1 MVPMGMIKK
10 MYGASAK
17 MEALNTVVS
26 ENLNKHIFDN
36 KLDLLGYPLSDIE
49 LQQPA
54 DLEKEDDMD
63 FYFEAALR
71 PEINIDF
78 TNTMVDFYHIVPT
91 DEEVDKVIEDLLQRN
106 PNTSHPE
113 TVGEDDR
120 LEIKVREAK
129 DGKEVEGGFEK
140 DGVYFNMSQI
150 KNKTQRKKFIDKEV
164 GAEFIV
170 NFAKVFGSEEEA
182 AKILGNDAPAGS
194 DFNIIIDDAIRNEKP
209 ELDEEFFK
217 KIFPDK
223 EIKDLDAFK
232 KAVKAEMEKQHEAE
246 TDPILF
252 NKMIDELVAAVKF
265 DLPDAF
271 MKRWIV
277 DNSQGK
283 ISAEDIEKNYDNDYV
298 KGLRWQLIE
307 DAIVKANPELVI
319 KDEEVKDFVLKQ
331 IFPGIDYATLED
343 DMKANL
349 DKIAANYLKDE
360 QQVNGLKNQLADIK
374 MTAFLKG
381 KMNINY
387 AETTSADFVKKLE
400 GECAE
405 GTVRQRA
412 EETGGL
418 FRPKKIGDDDAK
430 AAFVEGGRHGGDS
443 GARAECG
450 VEIRMEPIERC
461 VGGGLLFPDVR
472 RMPDGKGEACV
483 LRGHGEQG
491 GGGKCGGGL
500 FIMDGHGGGLVDDDI
515 ASRVDFLREHFDH
528 EPFGACEYTPVQSA
542 DVVAWMI
549 VAVFREFESVSRA
562 CSEPSAVQSRRLGG
576 G

>member
-1 MVPMGMIKK
+1 MNITQSTKGDNLISIKISIEKADYQETVEKTLRQMRQRANGPGFRPGMVPMGMIKK

-26 ENLNKHIFDN
+26 ENLNKHIVDN
-36 KLDLLGYPLSDIE
+36 KLDLLGYPMSDTE

-54 DLEKEDDMD
+54 DLEHEDNID
-63 FYFEAALR
+63 FFFEAALR

-91 DEEVDKVIEDLLQRN
+91 DEEVDKVIEDLMERN

-120 LEIKVREAK
+120 LEIKIREAK

-140 DGVYFNMSQI
+140 DGLYFNMSQI
-150 KNKTQRKKFIDKEV
+150 KNKTQRKKFVGKEV

-182 AKILGNDAPAGS
+182 AKVLGEDAPAAS

-209 ELDEEFFK
+209 ELNEDFFK

-223 EIKDLDAFK
+223 EIKELDAFK
-232 KAVKAEMEKQHEAE
+232 QAVKAEMERQHEAE
-246 TDPILF
+246 ADPILF
-252 NKMIDELVAAVKF
+252 NKMIEELVAAVKF

-277 DNSQGK
+277 DNSQGNLN
-283 ISAEDIEKNYDNDYV
+283 AEDVEKNYEKDYV

-307 DAIVKANPELVI
+307 DSIVKANPELI
-319 KDEEVKDFVLKQ
+319 ITDEEVKDFVVKQ

-349 DKIAANYLKDE
+349 DKIAANYLKDAK
-360 QQVNGLKNQLADIK
+360 QVEHLKNQLADVK

-387 AETTSADFVKKLE
+387 TETTPEGFVKKM
-400 GECAE
+400 
-405 GTVRQRA
+405 
-412 EETGGL
+412 EE
-418 FRPKKIGDDDAK
+418 
-430 AAFVEGGRHGGDS
+430 
-443 GARAECG
+443 
-450 VEIRMEPIERC
+450 ER
-461 VGGGLLFPDVR
+461 
-472 RMPDGKGEACV
+472 KTKE
-483 LRGHGEQG
+483 
-491 GGGKCGGGL
+491 
-500 FIMDGHGGGLVDDDI
+500 
-515 ASRVDFLREHFDH
+515 
-528 EPFGACEYTPVQSA
+528 
-542 DVVAWMI
+542 
-549 VAVFREFESVSRA
+549 
-562 CSEPSAVQSRRLGG
+562 
-576 G
+576 

>member
-1 MVPMGMIKK
+1 MNITQSTKGDNLLSIKISVEKADYQEEVEKSLKQLRHRANVPGFRPGMVPMGMIKK

-26 ENLNKHIFDN
+26 NSLNKHIVDN
-36 KLDLLGYPLSDIE
+36 KLDLLGYPLSDNE

-54 DLEKEDDMD
+54 DLEKEDDID

-71 PEINIDF
+71 PEINVDF

-91 DEEVDKVIEDLLQRN
+91 DEEVGKVVEDLQQRN

-120 LEIKVREAK
+120 LEIKIREAK

-140 DGVYFNMSQI
+140 DGLYFNMSQI

-164 GAEFIV
+164 GSEFIV

-182 AKILGNDAPAGS
+182 AKILGEDAPAAS
-194 DFNIIIDDAIRNEKP
+194 DFNIIIDDAIRDEKP
-209 ELDEEFFK
+209 ELDEDFFK
-217 KIFPDK
+217 KIFPDQ

-232 KAVKAEMEKQHEAE
+232 AAVKVEMEKQHEAE
-246 TDPILF
+246 IDPILF
-252 NKMIDELVAAVKF
+252 NKMIDELVAAVRF

-277 DNSQGK
+277 DNSQGN
-283 ISAEDIEKNYDNDYV
+283 ISAEDIEKNYEKDYV

-307 DAIVKANPELVI
+307 DAIVKANPELII

-360 QQVNGLKNQLADIK
+360 KQVNNLKNQLADIK
-374 MTAFLKG
+374 MTKFLKG

-387 AETTSADFVKKLE
+387 AETTSADFMKKLE
-400 GECAE
+400 
-405 GTVRQRA
+405 
-412 EETGGL
+412 EEQ
-418 FRPKKIGDDDAK
+418 K
-430 AAFVEGGRHGGDS
+430 AR
-443 GARAECG
+443 
-450 VEIRMEPIERC
+450 
-461 VGGGLLFPDVR
+461 
-472 RMPDGKGEACV
+472 
-483 LRGHGEQG
+483 
-491 GGGKCGGGL
+491 
-500 FIMDGHGGGLVDDDI
+500 
-515 ASRVDFLREHFDH
+515 
-528 EPFGACEYTPVQSA
+528 
-542 DVVAWMI
+542 
-549 VAVFREFESVSRA
+549 
-562 CSEPSAVQSRRLGG
+562 
-576 G
+576 

>member
-1 MVPMGMIKK
+1 MNITQSTKGDNLISIKISVVKEDYQEALEKSLKQLRHRANVPGFRPGMVPMGMIKK

-182 AKILGNDAPAGS
+182 AKVLGSDAPAGS

-217 KIFPDK
+217 KIFPNQ

-283 ISAEDIEKNYDNDYV
+283 ITPEDIEKNYDNDYV

-307 DAIVKANPELVI
+307 DAIVKANPELII

-349 DKIAANYLKDE
+349 DKIAANYLKDQ
-360 QQVNGLKNQLADIK
+360 QQVSGLKNQLADVK

-387 AETTSADFVKKLE
+387 EETTSADFMKKLE
-400 GECAE
+400 KERKA
-405 GTVRQRA
+405 
-412 EETGGL
+412 
-418 FRPKKIGDDDAK
+418 KKK
-430 AAFVEGGRHGGDS
+430 
-443 GARAECG
+443 
-450 VEIRMEPIERC
+450 
-461 VGGGLLFPDVR
+461 
-472 RMPDGKGEACV
+472 
-483 LRGHGEQG
+483 
-491 GGGKCGGGL
+491 
-500 FIMDGHGGGLVDDDI
+500 
-515 ASRVDFLREHFDH
+515 
-528 EPFGACEYTPVQSA
+528 
-542 DVVAWMI
+542 
-549 VAVFREFESVSRA
+549 
-562 CSEPSAVQSRRLGG
+562 
-576 G
+576 

>member
-1 MVPMGMIKK
+1 MNITQSTKGDNLISIKISVEKADYQEEVEKSLKQLRHRANVPGFRPGMVPMGMIKK

-26 ENLNKHIFDN
+26 DSLNKHIFDN
-36 KLDLLGYPLSDIE
+36 KLNLLGYPLSDNE

-54 DLEKEDDMD
+54 DLEKEDNID

-71 PEINIDF
+71 PEINVDF

-91 DEEVDKVIEDLLQRN
+91 DEEVDKVVEDLQQRN

-120 LEIKVREAK
+120 LEIKIREAK

-140 DGVYFNMSQI
+140 DGLYFNMSQI

-164 GAEFIV
+164 GSEFIV

-182 AKILGNDAPAGS
+182 AKILGEDAPAAS
-194 DFNIIIDDAIRNEKP
+194 DFNIIIDDAIRDEKP
-209 ELDEEFFK
+209 ELDEDFFK
-217 KIFPDK
+217 KIFPDQ

-232 KAVKAEMEKQHEAE
+232 AAVKAEMEKQHEAE
-246 TDPILF
+246 IDPILF
-252 NKMIDELVAAVKF
+252 NKMIDELVAAVRF

-277 DNSQGK
+277 DNSQGN
-283 ISAEDIEKNYDNDYV
+283 ISAEDIEKNYEKDYV

-307 DAIVKANPELVI
+307 DAIVKANPELII

-360 QQVNGLKNQLADIK
+360 KQVNNLKNQLADIK
-374 MTAFLKG
+374 MTKFLKG

-387 AETTSADFVKKLE
+387 TETTSADFMKKLE
-400 GECAE
+400 
-405 GTVRQRA
+405 
-412 EETGGL
+412 EEQ
-418 FRPKKIGDDDAK
+418 K
-430 AAFVEGGRHGGDS
+430 AR
-443 GARAECG
+443 
-450 VEIRMEPIERC
+450 
-461 VGGGLLFPDVR
+461 
-472 RMPDGKGEACV
+472 
-483 LRGHGEQG
+483 
-491 GGGKCGGGL
+491 
-500 FIMDGHGGGLVDDDI
+500 
-515 ASRVDFLREHFDH
+515 
-528 EPFGACEYTPVQSA
+528 
-542 DVVAWMI
+542 
-549 VAVFREFESVSRA
+549 
-562 CSEPSAVQSRRLGG
+562 
-576 G
+576 

>member
-1 MVPMGMIKK
+1 MNITQSTKGDNLISIKISVVKEDYQEALEKSLKQLRHRANVPGFRPGMVPMGMIKK

-91 DEEVDKVIEDLLQRN
+91 EEEVDKVIEDLLQRN

-182 AKILGNDAPAGS
+182 AKVLGNDAPASS

-217 KIFPDK
+217 KTFPDK

-400 GECAE
+400 
-405 GTVRQRA
+405 
-412 EETGGL
+412 EE
-418 FRPKKIGDDDAK
+418 RKAKK
-430 AAFVEGGRHGGDS
+430 
-443 GARAECG
+443 
-450 VEIRMEPIERC
+450 
-461 VGGGLLFPDVR
+461 
-472 RMPDGKGEACV
+472 
-483 LRGHGEQG
+483 
-491 GGGKCGGGL
+491 
-500 FIMDGHGGGLVDDDI
+500 
-515 ASRVDFLREHFDH
+515 
-528 EPFGACEYTPVQSA
+528 
-542 DVVAWMI
+542 
-549 VAVFREFESVSRA
+549 
-562 CSEPSAVQSRRLGG
+562 
-576 G
+576 

>member
-1 MVPMGMIKK
+1 MNITQTAKGENLISIKISVEKTDYEEKVEKTLRQTRQRANVPGFRPGMVPMGMIKK
-10 MYGASAK
+10 MYGATAK
-17 MEALNTVVS
+17 MEVLNTLVS
-26 ENLNKHIFDN
+26 ESLNKHIIDN
-36 KLDLLGYPLSDIE
+36 KLDLLGYPLNDPE
-49 LQQPA
+49 QQPA
-54 DLEKEDDMD
+54 DLEKDDNLD

-71 PEINIDF
+71 PEINVDF

-91 DEEVDKVIEDLLQRN
+91 DEEVDKVIEDLQQRN

-120 LEIKVREAK
+120 LEIKIREAK
-129 DGKEVEGGFEK
+129 NGKEVEGGFEK

-164 GAEFIV
+164 GSEFVV

-182 AKILGNDAPAGS
+182 AKVLGSDAPAAA

-209 ELDEEFFK
+209 ELNEEFFK

-232 KAVKAEMEKQHEAE
+232 AAVKAEMEKQHEAE

-277 DNSQGK
+277 ENSQGNL
-283 ISAEDIEKNYDNDYV
+283 SAEDVEKNYESDYV

-307 DAIVKANPELVI
+307 DSIVKANPELII

-349 DKIAANYLKDE
+349 DKIAANYLKDAK
-360 QQVNGLKNQLADIK
+360 QVEHIKNQLADIK

-387 AETTSADFVKKLE
+387 AEVSAAEFMKKLE
-400 GECAE
+400 
-405 GTVRQRA
+405 
-412 EETGGL
+412 EE
-418 FRPKKIGDDDAK
+418 RKAKK
-430 AAFVEGGRHGGDS
+430 
-443 GARAECG
+443 
-450 VEIRMEPIERC
+450 
-461 VGGGLLFPDVR
+461 
-472 RMPDGKGEACV
+472 
-483 LRGHGEQG
+483 
-491 GGGKCGGGL
+491 
-500 FIMDGHGGGLVDDDI
+500 
-515 ASRVDFLREHFDH
+515 
-528 EPFGACEYTPVQSA
+528 
-542 DVVAWMI
+542 
-549 VAVFREFESVSRA
+549 
-562 CSEPSAVQSRRLGG
+562 
-576 G
+576 

>member
-1 MVPMGMIKK
+1 MNITQSTKGDNLISIKINVEKADYEEMVNKTLKQMRQRANVPGFRPGMVPMGMIKK

-26 ENLNKHIFDN
+26 ENLNKHIADN
-36 KLDLLGYPLSDIE
+36 NLDLLGYPLSDTE

-54 DLEKEDDMD
+54 DLEKEDNID

-71 PEINIDF
+71 PQINVDF
-78 TNTMVDFYHIVPT
+78 TNTMVDFYHIIPT
-91 DEEVDKVIEDLLQRN
+91 DEEVEKVVEDIQQRN
-106 PNTSHPE
+106 PNTSHPD

-120 LEIKVREAK
+120 LEIKIREAK
-129 DGKEVEGGFEK
+129 NGKEVEGGFEK

-164 GAEFIV
+164 GSEFIV

-182 AKILGNDAPAGS
+182 AKVLGTDAPAGS

-209 ELDEEFFK
+209 ELNEDFFK
-217 KIFPDK
+217 KIFPKD
-223 EIKDLDAFK
+223 EIKDLDTFK
-232 KAVKAEMEKQHEAE
+232 KAVKVEMEKQHEAE

-265 DLPDAF
+265 DMPDAF

-277 DNSQGK
+277 ENSQGK
-283 ISAEDIEKNYDNDYV
+283 VTAEDLEKNYENEYG

-307 DAIVKANPELVI
+307 DSIVKANPELII

-360 QQVNGLKNQLADIK
+360 QQVSGIKNQLADVK
-374 MTAFLKG
+374 MTQFLKG

-387 AETTSADFVKKLE
+387 AETTVADFMKKLE
-400 GECAE
+400 
-405 GTVRQRA
+405 
-412 EETGGL
+412 EERKT
-418 FRPKKIGDDDAK
+418 K
-430 AAFVEGGRHGGDS
+430 
-443 GARAECG
+443 
-450 VEIRMEPIERC
+450 
-461 VGGGLLFPDVR
+461 
-472 RMPDGKGEACV
+472 
-483 LRGHGEQG
+483 
-491 GGGKCGGGL
+491 
-500 FIMDGHGGGLVDDDI
+500 
-515 ASRVDFLREHFDH
+515 
-528 EPFGACEYTPVQSA
+528 
-542 DVVAWMI
+542 
-549 VAVFREFESVSRA
+549 
-562 CSEPSAVQSRRLGG
+562 
-576 G
+576 

>member
-1 MVPMGMIKK
+1 MNITQSTKGDNLISIKISVEKADYQEEVEKSLKQLRHKANVPGFRPGMVPMGMIKK

-26 ENLNKHIFDN
+26 DSLNKHIFDN
-36 KLDLLGYPLSDIE
+36 KLNLLGYPLSDNE

-54 DLEKEDDMD
+54 DLEKEDDID

-71 PEINIDF
+71 PEINVDF

-91 DEEVDKVIEDLLQRN
+91 DEEVDKVVEDLQQRN

-120 LEIKVREAK
+120 LEIKIREAK

-140 DGVYFNMSQI
+140 DGLYFNMSQI

-164 GAEFIV
+164 GSEFIV

-182 AKILGNDAPAGS
+182 AKILGEDAPAAS
-194 DFNIIIDDAIRNEKP
+194 DFNIIIDDAIRDEKP
-209 ELDEEFFK
+209 ELDEDFFK
-217 KIFPDK
+217 KIFPDQ

-232 KAVKAEMEKQHEAE
+232 AAVKAEMEKQHEAE
-246 TDPILF
+246 IDPILF
-252 NKMIDELVAAVKF
+252 NKMIDELVAAVRF

-277 DNSQGK
+277 DNSQGN
-283 ISAEDIEKNYDNDYV
+283 ISAEDIEKNYEKDYV

-307 DAIVKANPELVI
+307 DAIVKANPELII

-360 QQVNGLKNQLADIK
+360 KQVNNLKNQLADIK
-374 MTAFLKG
+374 MTKFLKG

-387 AETTSADFVKKLE
+387 AETTSADFMKKLE
-400 GECAE
+400 
-405 GTVRQRA
+405 
-412 EETGGL
+412 EEQ
-418 FRPKKIGDDDAK
+418 K
-430 AAFVEGGRHGGDS
+430 AR
-443 GARAECG
+443 
-450 VEIRMEPIERC
+450 
-461 VGGGLLFPDVR
+461 
-472 RMPDGKGEACV
+472 
-483 LRGHGEQG
+483 
-491 GGGKCGGGL
+491 
-500 FIMDGHGGGLVDDDI
+500 
-515 ASRVDFLREHFDH
+515 
-528 EPFGACEYTPVQSA
+528 
-542 DVVAWMI
+542 
-549 VAVFREFESVSRA
+549 
-562 CSEPSAVQSRRLGG
+562 
-576 G
+576 